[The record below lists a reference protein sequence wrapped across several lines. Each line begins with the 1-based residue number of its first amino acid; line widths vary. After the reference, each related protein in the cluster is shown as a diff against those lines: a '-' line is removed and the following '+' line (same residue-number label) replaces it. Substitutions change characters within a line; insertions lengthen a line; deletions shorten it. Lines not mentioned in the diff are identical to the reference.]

1 MPKPRFFKSAEEFAG
16 WLERNHDK
24 ADELWVGYH
33 RKATGRPGLT
43 YPESVDVALCYGW
56 IDGVRKSVDETRYTN
71 RFTPRRP
78 GSNWSA
84 VNIRRAKA
92 LIKEGRMRPSGLRAF
107 RAKRASRS
115 STSSYE
121 NRPADLPPRYL
132 ERLKAN
138 EKAWIFYSSQ
148 PPWYRRAATWWVI
161 SAKQEKTRLKRLSN
175 LIESSG
181 RGQTIAPLTRPAKAK

>member
-1 MPKPRFFKSAEEFAG
+1 MPKPRFFKSAKDFAS

-33 RKATGRPGLT
+33 RKATGRPSLT

-56 IDGVRKSVDETRYTN
+56 IDGVRRSVDETRYTN

-84 VNIRRAKA
+84 VNIRRARA
-92 LIKEGRMRPSGLRAF
+92 LIKVRRMRPAGLRAF

-115 STSSYE
+115 STASYE
-121 NRPADLPPRYL
+121 NRPSDLPPRYL

-138 EKAWIFYSSQ
+138 EKARIFYRAQ
-148 PPWYRRAATWWVI
+148 PPSYRRAATWWVI
-161 SAKQEKTRLKRLSN
+161 SAKREETRRKRLSN
-175 LIESSG
+175 LIESSARG
-181 RGQTIAPLTRPAKAK
+181 RTIPPLTRPTKSK